1 MFKNYLKIAWRSLKK
16 QPFFTFLNTFG
27 LAIGMAGGLL
37 ISLYI
42 YDELSFDKMFVDADR
57 IYRIDTDIKFGGAE
71 IKATESAAPMA
82 ATLQRDF
89 SQVESTLRLR
99 HNGSA
104 FIRKSGTATN
114 TKELAVAF
122 ADSTFFD
129 FFGLDLLVGDS
140 RTALTEPNTLV
151 LTKTAAEK
159 HFGVQKA
166 LGQTMLLNNT
176 DTYTV
181 TGVIEDLPKNSLLR
195 DHGIFMAMAGYAGSR
210 ENHWG
215 SMNYFTFVKLIP
227 SVTSAEFKEPLQSI
241 LEKYMLPWVQESMPG
256 ITPESFAASGNYM
269 HYHTMPLTDIHL
281 HSINRQAELS
291 ANSSI
296 QNVYIL
302 SFISI
307 FLIVLASVNF
317 MNLSTAHSLKRAKEV
332 GVRKTL
338 GSNKRDLVWQFLT
351 ESGLIAF
358 ISLLLAVIVAFLV
371 LPYFNDL
378 SGRSVEIPYSNPL
391 FWFVVFAATLLLGL
405 LSGSY
410 PAFFMS
416 RFMPVSVLKGNGQG
430 NVGGGTIRN
439 SLVVF
444 QFAISVFLIVSTLV
458 VFQQLKFIQGK
469 DLGFTKDQ
477 IVLVEDTFA
486 MGDQVQAFKAEVAQL
501 GQVESTTLSGF
512 LPTPSSRNN
521 TSFFKEG
528 SFDQEN
534 AIQLQN
540 WDVDHDYIPT
550 LDMKLIAGRN
560 FNPQFVTDS
569 TAIIINEATLPI
581 IGVGP
586 EEALGMRLTQDIEL
600 DEKVYYTVIGVVKN
614 FHYESL
620 RENVGALGLFLNSS
634 PGAMAVK
641 LNEGDF
647 SNTLA
652 SIESIWNKIVPGQPF
667 SFRFMDE
674 SFNATYEA
682 EQRLGKIF
690 MVFTILS
697 ILIACLGLFG
707 LAAFNAQK
715 RTKEIGI
722 RKVLGAS
729 VGQIT
734 YRLTTDFLKMVG
746 IAILISLP
754 IGWFAMNKWL
764 EDFSYRIEIPWWV
777 FVLSAVLAIGIA
789 ILTVSYQSIKAA
801 IVNPVKS
808 LRTE

>member
-42 YDELSFDKMFVDADR
+42 HDELSFDKMFSDADR
-57 IYRIDTDIKFGGAE
+57 IYRIDMDIKFGGAE
-71 IKATESAAPMA
+71 MESSEAAAPMA
-82 ATLQRDF
+82 AAMQRDF
-89 SQVESTLRLR
+89 PQVEITVRLR
-99 HNGSA
+99 NQGSA
-104 FIRKSGTATN
+104 LIRKSGSETN
-114 TKELAVAF
+114 TKELQVTF

-129 FFGLDLLVGDS
+129 FFGIKMLVGDS
-140 RTALTEPNTLV
+140 KTALTEPNTLV

-159 HFGVQKA
+159 HFGIKNA
-166 LGQTMLLNNT
+166 LGQSMLLNNT

-181 TGVIEDLPKNSLLR
+181 TGVIDDLPKNSMFR
-195 DHGIFMAMAGYAGSR
+195 DHSVFMAMSGYDVLR
-210 ENHWG
+210 PDDWG
-215 SMNYFTFVKLIP
+215 SNNYFTFIKLFPNAAI
-227 SVTSAEFKEPLQSI
+227 EDIKEPLQGM
-241 LEKYMLPWVQESMPG
+241 LEKYMLPWAQQYFPG
-256 ITPESFAASGNYM
+256 MTAESFEAAGNYLR
-269 HYHTMPLTDIHL
+269 YYTMPLTDIHL
-281 HSINRQAELS
+281 YSNKNSELS

-302 SFISI
+302 SFIGL
-307 FLIVLASVNF
+307 FLILLASVNF

-338 GSNKRDLVWQFLT
+338 GSNKLDLVRQFLI
-351 ESGLIAF
+351 ESGLISF
-358 ISLLLAVIVAFLV
+358 ISLVVAFILALAVLPFFNELSGKDISIPFTNPIFWLILIVAT
-371 LPYFNDL
+371 
-378 SGRSVEIPYSNPL
+378 I
-391 FWFVVFAATLLLGL
+391 LLGL
-405 LSGSY
+405 FSGSY

-416 RFMPVSVLKGNGQG
+416 RFMPATVLKG
-430 NVGGGTIRN
+430 GGISKVAGGKIRN

-444 QFAISVFLIVSTLV
+444 QFAISVFLIISTLV

-477 IVLVEDTFA
+477 VVLIEDTYAAGNKVQTFKEEVLRLS
-486 MGDQVQAFKAEVAQL
+486 QVKSATI
-501 GQVESTTLSGF
+501 SSF
-512 LPTPSSRNN
+512 LPTPSARSNS
-521 TSFFKEG
+521 SFFKEG
-528 SFDQEN
+528 AREQEN
-534 AIQLQN
+534 AIQMQI
-540 WDVDHDYIPT
+540 WDVDHDYMST
-550 LDMKLIAGRN
+550 LDMELVSGRD
-560 FNPQFVTDS
+560 FDKQFVSDS
-569 TAIIINEATLPI
+569 TAVIINETTLKVL
-581 IGVGP
+581 GVGSKD
-586 EEALGMRLTQDIEL
+586 ALGMRLSRDIEL
-600 DEKVYYTVIGVVKN
+600 NQPQYYTVIGVVKN

-620 RENVGALGLFLNSS
+620 REHIGALGLFLRNST
-634 PGAMAVK
+634 GNMAVK
-641 LNEGDF
+641 LKAGDF
-647 SNTLA
+647 SNSIS
-652 SIESIWNKIVPGQPF
+652 SIERIWNKIAPGQPF
-667 SFRFMDE
+667 SYRFMDD
-674 SFNATYEA
+674 SFNATYKA
-682 EQRLGKIF
+682 EQRLGQIF
-690 MVFTILS
+690 MVFTALS

-722 RKVLGAS
+722 RKVMGAS
-729 VGQIT
+729 VGQIA

-777 FVLSAVLAIGIA
+777 LALAAFLALGIA